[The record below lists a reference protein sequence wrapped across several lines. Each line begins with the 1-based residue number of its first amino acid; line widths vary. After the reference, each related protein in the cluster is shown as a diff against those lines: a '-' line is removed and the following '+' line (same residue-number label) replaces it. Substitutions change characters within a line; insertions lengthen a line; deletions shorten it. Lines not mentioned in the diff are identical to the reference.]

1 MSEITAV
8 TLGLNR
14 KPNYFNAKY
23 KIFLVSTFNPYITIY
38 YRLYPPISSLAG
50 HALIPRLYEGT
61 HQGSN
66 SSARLDALI

>member
-1 MSEITAV
+1 MSETAAV

-14 KPNYFNAKY
+14 KPNYFDAEH
-23 KIFLVSTFNPYITIY
+23 KIFLVTYLPIYQLY

-61 HQGSN
+61 ASRFQQ
-66 SSARLDALI
+66 

>member
-23 KIFLVSTFNPYITIY
+23 KIFLVNTFNPYTTI
-38 YRLYPPISSLAG
+38 LPIIPTNIVLGGTRPHSSPL
-50 HALIPRLYEGT
+50 
-61 HQGSN
+61 
-66 SSARLDALI
+66 